1 MANGAVQRRGT
12 ADAEKLSAV
21 EEALG

>member
-1 MANGAVQRRGT
+1 MTDGAAQRRGT
-12 ADAEKLSAV
+12 AGAEKLSAV